1 MEQQIKTTE
10 VFGENIKAYNQGY
23 DIIINQGGTGSS
35 KTWSILQLLYIIAKH
50 QRKVISV
57 CSYALPHLKAGPMR
71 DFDSVLLS
79 AGENPEAIKNRT
91 DNFYT
96 INNSRVEFF
105 GIEGNLAR
113 VHGPRRDILFINEA
127 NHKITYDVF
136 DQLRT
141 RTRESTFI
149 DYNPTAEFWVH
160 DKVMPNFKHAFIKS
174 TFLSNP
180 YLGQREMDRIIE
192 KKNKPG
198 FENWWKVYGLGE
210 IGQLEGAIFRNWNFG
225 KFDNTLPAG
234 YGLDFGFHPDPDA
247 MVKVAI
253 DRKHKKIY
261 ADECFYRPE
270 QSISELRENIN
281 KFVNPQDLIIADCA
295 EPRLIRELQTTNNV
309 RAVSKRETVVSWLRI
324 MQEYEFIITERSFN
338 LAKELQNYIWNDQR
352 AGIPVDDFNHLID
365 SLRYWFMHTHVV
377 RKGMRRLN

>member
-10 VFGENIKAYNQGY
+10 VFGDNLKAYNQGY

-35 KTWSILQLLYIIAKH
+35 KTWSILQLLYIIAKY
-50 QRKVISV
+50 QRKIISV

-71 DFDSVLLS
+71 DFENILIE
-79 AGENPEAIKNRT
+79 AGEVPETLKNISES
-91 DNFYT
+91 FYK
-96 INNSRVEFF
+96 IGDSRVEFF
-105 GIEGNLAR
+105 GIERGLPR
-113 VHGPRRDILFINEA
+113 GPRRDILFINEA
-127 NHKITYDVF
+127 NHKITYKIF
-136 DQLRT
+136 DQLNM

-160 DKVMPNFKHAFIKS
+160 DTIIPNFKHKFIKS

-180 YLGQREMDRIIE
+180 YLGKRELDRILE
-192 KKNKPG
+192 KKDKPG

-210 IGQLEGAIFRNWNFG
+210 IGRLEGAIFPNWRFG
-225 KFDNTLPAG
+225 DFDNTLP
-234 YGLDFGFHPDPDA
+234 YLFGLDFGFHPDPDA
-247 MVKVAI
+247 MCRVAI

-261 ADECFYRPE
+261 ANECFYQPE

-281 KFVNPQDLIIADCA
+281 TFARPQELIIADCA
-295 EPRLIRELQTTNNV
+295 EPRLIRELQNTNNI

-324 MQEYEFIITERSFN
+324 MQEYEFVITDKSFN

-352 AGIPVDDFNHLID
+352 AGIPIDAWNHGID
-365 SLRYWFMHTHVV
+365 NIRYVFMYTHEK
-377 RKGMRRLN
+377 RKGMKQRN